1 MASGPTG
8 SAHVRAGGKNAA
20 NGGRSG
26 SLADFA
32 RPGDGASRSVPLL
45 GFTKPFCP
53 ARALIEPRASALRDV
68 ARLFLKL
75 GLVSFGGP
83 AAHIALMRDE
93 VVRRRG
99 WMDDEEFM
107 DAVGAVNLL
116 PGPNST
122 ELALHVGRRQAG
134 TAGLLVAGACFILPP
149 MTLVLVCAWAY
160 VRYGL
165 LPVVL
170 SAWMG
175 AQPVVVAVVAMAL
188 AGFARTALRTTPAI
202 VAGLLALV
210 LAALGVHELVVLL
223 AAGLLVLAVRMP
235 ARTGGAAAGV
245 GVFVA
250 WLPAAAP
257 AAAVLAAAVPGLGWL
272 FLFFFKTG
280 AVLYG
285 SGYVLLSFLRGG
297 LVERGGWLTE
307 AQLLDAVA
315 AGQLTPGPV
324 FTTATFIGYV
334 LHGVLGGL
342 VATVGIFLPAFL
354 LVGVSGALIPW
365 LRRSPPARAFLDGVN
380 AGSVALMAVVTWELG
395 RHALTSPWLGALA
408 AASVLLLRAGVNS
421 SWLVAGG
428 ALAGALLR

>member
-1 MASGPTG
+1 MG
-8 SAHVRAGGKNAA
+8 
-20 NGGRSG
+20 
-26 SLADFA
+26 
-32 RPGDGASRSVPLL
+32 
-45 GFTKPFCP
+45 
-53 ARALIEPRASALRDV
+53 
-68 ARLFLKL
+68 
-75 GLVSFGGP
+75 
-83 AAHIALMRDE
+83 
-93 VVRRRG
+93 
-99 WMDDEEFM
+99 DEEFL

-122 ELALHVGRRQAG
+122 ELALHIGRRQAG

-149 MTLVLVCAWAY
+149 VALVLACAWAY
-160 VRYGL
+160 VRYGR
-165 LPVVL
+165 LPAVL
-170 SAWMG
+170 GAWAG

-188 AGFARTALRTTPAI
+188 VGFARTALRTTPAI
-202 VAGLLALV
+202 MAGLLALL
-210 LAALGVHELVVLL
+210 LAALGAHELVVLL

-235 ARTGGAAAGV
+235 SRPRGAAAGM
-245 GVFVA
+245 VA
-250 WLPAAAP
+250 LVPWLPAASP
-257 AAAVLAAAVPGLGWL
+257 AAAVPGLGWL

-324 FTTATFIGYV
+324 FTTATFIGYL
-334 LHGVLGGL
+334 LHGVRGGL
-342 VATVGIFLPAFL
+342 VATAGIFLPAFL
-354 LVGVSGALIPW
+354 LVGVSGAIIPW

-380 AGSVALMAVVTWELG
+380 AGSVALMAVVTWDLG
-395 RHALTSPWLGALA
+395 RHAVTSPWLAVLT
-408 AASVLLLRAGVNS
+408 AASLLLLRAGVNS